1 MNRIASRLARWIA
14 AAFAVSAAATPIC
27 AAPENL
33 DGFWMDSD
41 GEVIIEVVPCG
52 PARCGHVVW
61 LKQPNGADGLPLRD
75 IKNADAKLKNRPV
88 CGLEVVTG
96 FKKQT
101 GDSWGD
107 GTVYVSDEGA
117 SYSGKAEVLSAT
129 QIKVTG
135 YIGFAVFGESE
146 VWTKVTKPF
155 DRCSTSAAPKPES
168 KPWDTTTTAAPQKAP
183 PTQRAVTPP
192 PPKP

>member
-1 MNRIASRLARWIA
+1 MTKIAHGLVIA
-14 AAFAVSAAATPIC
+14 ITTALVVQVAVQPVR
-27 AAPENL
+27 AAPENF

-52 PARCGHVVW
+52 LARCGHVVW

-117 SYSGKAEVLSAT
+117 SYSGKAEVLSTT

-155 DRCSTSAAPKPES
+155 ERCAAATPAKPASST
-168 KPWDTTTTAAPQKAP
+168 WDTTTTVAPQKP
-183 PTQRAVTPP
+183 QPTQRPVTPP